1 MKNIA
6 KILCFVLSLV
16 LIISVMGVSA
26 FADESETY
34 VAYTVDSNF
43 ENRVDY
49 QTLSEAIKN
58 VPNGGYIYLVAD
70 VTESIQSFSG
80 INLVVDTDVVESVTI
95 NNTYDQALVDFDN
108 VGLGTGIT
116 LNVKTLYT
124 GGSENSID
132 GTVNV
137 EGDYLH
143 GYDANTFVFGTLNV
157 GGELLITENTD
168 SFCGISVYGNL
179 TAGDITVEN
188 GSFNFY
194 GSTLTADS
202 FTVTSI
208 YDSNVYIEGSSAF
221 GSVSISADADY
232 KAVDNGDGTFSF
244 VMKNYVAE
252 VDGVKFEDLTKAI
265 AALQEGSTLT
275 ILTDITIDG
284 EWHRSGTGKGGNNIT
299 KSVTIEGNWCTLYF
313 TGKIVDPSYVAIFSF
328 FGENVVINDL
338 TIDATEATGY
348 KEIINARYSVELN
361 GCNFYGNGNRSA
373 VMYGQGAGAA
383 LGTVTA
389 TINGCTFSGV
399 KNGVTDNMA
408 GKDAKSVTITD
419 STFDGCRVNVS
430 AAESI
435 VFTGNSVYGNQVILT
450 TYSENNVLDVT
461 ATGNELDANYYNWT
475 SAVSGTIQAGFQAT
489 TAGDIYIGDNGN
501 WFVGGIDTGYI
512 AVPSITIEDG
522 CWVINGYPTGITAEA
537 VSGVPSHLSIVNG
550 YWYVND
556 TNTKVRA
563 EAIDGVGVAKVEKSD
578 ALSNTNVSTYVITFT
593 DGTTFQFTVNN
604 GLDGNQGAPGNPGP
618 MGPQG
623 PIGAPGANG
632 VDGEDNKETLQIA
645 IIVAGAS
652 VLLALIVLGCRV
664 FKKDRF
670 ALPF

>member
-1 MKNIA
+1 
-6 KILCFVLSLV
+6 
-16 LIISVMGVSA
+16 
-26 FADESETY
+26 
-34 VAYTVDSNF
+34 
-43 ENRVDY
+43 
-49 QTLSEAIKN
+49 
-58 VPNGGYIYLVAD
+58 
-70 VTESIQSFSG
+70 
-80 INLVVDTDVVESVTI
+80 
-95 NNTYDQALVDFDN
+95 
-108 VGLGTGIT
+108 
-116 LNVKTLYT
+116 
-124 GGSENSID
+124 
-132 GTVNV
+132 
-137 EGDYLH
+137 
-143 GYDANTFVFGTLNV
+143 
-157 GGELLITENTD
+157 
-168 SFCGISVYGNL
+168 
-179 TAGDITVEN
+179 
-188 GSFNFY
+188 
-194 GSTLTADS
+194 
-202 FTVTSI
+202 
-208 YDSNVYIEGSSAF
+208 
-221 GSVSISADADY
+221 
-232 KAVDNGDGTFSF
+232 
-244 VMKNYVAE
+244 
-252 VDGVKFEDLTKAI
+252 
-265 AALQEGSTLT
+265 
-275 ILTDITIDG
+275 
-284 EWHRSGTGKGGNNIT
+284 
-299 KSVTIEGNWCTLYF
+299 
-313 TGKIVDPSYVAIFSF
+313 
-328 FGENVVINDL
+328 
-338 TIDATEATGY
+338 
-348 KEIINARYSVELN
+348 
-361 GCNFYGNGNRSA
+361 
-373 VMYGQGAGAA
+373 
-383 LGTVTA
+383 
-389 TINGCTFSGV
+389 
-399 KNGVTDNMA
+399 MA

-501 WFVGGIDTGYI
+501 WFVGGVDTGYT

-537 VSGVPSHLSIVNG
+537 VSGESSYLSIVNG

-563 EAIDGVGVAKVEKSD
+563 EAIDGVGVAKVEKND